1 MTRLCIGILIREIL
15 VMGFRDYNWRILD
28 RGSAVRIGMCSFA
41 SYSQLSYIYPSTVAS
56 MFTNSLSHR
65 SSLPSLYLIF
75 IPYLLTIQIYLH
87 RYDLHLW
94 RNQVPPQVLIG
105 LQHSCES
112 HNKARRTYLSCSDC
126 TSPFFFTATGTQ
138 APFDRPRRGIH

>member
-41 SYSQLSYIYPSTVAS
+41 SYSQLSYIYPSTVVS

-65 SSLPSLYLIF
+65 SCLPSLYLIF

-87 RYDLHLW
+87 RYDLYLW
-94 RNQVPPQVLIG
+94 RNQVPPQVL
-105 LQHSCES
+105 
-112 HNKARRTYLSCSDC
+112 KARRTYLSCSAC
-126 TSPFFFTATGTQ
+126 TSPLFFTATGTQ
-138 APFDRPRRGIH
+138 APLDRPRRGIHKFV